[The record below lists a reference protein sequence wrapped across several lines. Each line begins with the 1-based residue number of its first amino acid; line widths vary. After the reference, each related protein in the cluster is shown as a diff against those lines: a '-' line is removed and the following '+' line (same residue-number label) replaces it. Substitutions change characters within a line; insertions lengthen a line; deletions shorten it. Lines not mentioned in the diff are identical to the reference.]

1 MGAAKIGQAHKQSGA
16 CARIHVRIGIVKQQT
31 DAVSG
36 VSGCAS
42 APAHGDVSWR
52 AKAGRAGKRGARF
65 AAQLALV
72 VAVYG
77 AGCAIASVLPV
88 RLPGNIVGMV
98 LLLVLLGTGLLKARH
113 VGDACDC
120 LLDNMSLF
128 FIPAGVAIMGCVSLL
143 EGNALKFALVCVI
156 TTVIVFLA
164 TSYTVMLVSR
174 LTAKRVDATGVAFI
188 IAALVALRIP
198 LDSYEQSVQ
207 LISFLLG
214 PATVALAYSVYR
226 QRQTLKEHFVPIFA
240 GCLVGSVVSM
250 ASAYALCKLLG
261 LDDALALSFIPK
273 SVTTPIAIAVSQQL
287 GGITSITVAAVIV
300 TGILGAITAPLMARL
315 FRVRDGI
322 AKGVAIGTCSHAV
335 GTTKALEMGE
345 LEGAMSGV
353 SIAVSGL
360 LTTAIVIVASCF
372 L

>member
-65 AAQLALV
+65 AAQLAL
-72 VAVYG
+72 
-77 AGCAIASVLPV
+77 
-88 RLPGNIVGMV
+88 VGMV

-174 LTAKRVDATGVAFI
+174 LTAKRVDATGVAR
-188 IAALVALRIP
+188 VA
-198 LDSYEQSVQ
+198 DEE
-207 LISFLLG
+207 
-214 PATVALAYSVYR
+214 A
-226 QRQTLKEHFVPIFA
+226 
-240 GCLVGSVVSM
+240 
-250 ASAYALCKLLG
+250 
-261 LDDALALSFIPK
+261 
-273 SVTTPIAIAVSQQL
+273 
-287 GGITSITVAAVIV
+287 
-300 TGILGAITAPLMARL
+300 
-315 FRVRDGI
+315 
-322 AKGVAIGTCSHAV
+322 
-335 GTTKALEMGE
+335 
-345 LEGAMSGV
+345 
-353 SIAVSGL
+353 
-360 LTTAIVIVASCF
+360 
-372 L
+372 

>member
-128 FIPAGVAIMGCVSLL
+128 FIPAGVAI
-143 EGNALKFALVCVI
+143 
-156 TTVIVFLA
+156 
-164 TSYTVMLVSR
+164 
-174 LTAKRVDATGVAFI
+174 
-188 IAALVALRIP
+188 
-198 LDSYEQSVQ
+198 
-207 LISFLLG
+207 
-214 PATVALAYSVYR
+214 
-226 QRQTLKEHFVPIFA
+226 
-240 GCLVGSVVSM
+240 
-250 ASAYALCKLLG
+250 
-261 LDDALALSFIPK
+261 
-273 SVTTPIAIAVSQQL
+273 
-287 GGITSITVAAVIV
+287 
-300 TGILGAITAPLMARL
+300 
-315 FRVRDGI
+315 RDGI
-322 AKGVAIGTCSHAV
+322 NGASAKMSKSPEGGSLFDLEKDPKELDNVASQHPDICEQMKAKLEEIRQRPA
-335 GTTKALEMGE
+335 TKADQED
-345 LEGAMSGV
+345 
-353 SIAVSGL
+353 L
-360 LTTAIVIVASCF
+360 LP
-372 L
+372 LDD

>member
-128 FIPAGVAIMGCVSLL
+128 FIPASIL

-174 LTAKRVDATGVAFI
+174 LTAKRVDATGVAR
-188 IAALVALRIP
+188 VA
-198 LDSYEQSVQ
+198 DEE
-207 LISFLLG
+207 
-214 PATVALAYSVYR
+214 A
-226 QRQTLKEHFVPIFA
+226 
-240 GCLVGSVVSM
+240 
-250 ASAYALCKLLG
+250 
-261 LDDALALSFIPK
+261 
-273 SVTTPIAIAVSQQL
+273 
-287 GGITSITVAAVIV
+287 
-300 TGILGAITAPLMARL
+300 
-315 FRVRDGI
+315 
-322 AKGVAIGTCSHAV
+322 
-335 GTTKALEMGE
+335 
-345 LEGAMSGV
+345 
-353 SIAVSGL
+353 
-360 LTTAIVIVASCF
+360 
-372 L
+372 

>member
-16 CARIHVRIGIVKQQT
+16 CARIHVRIGIVKQQ
-31 DAVSG
+31 
-36 VSGCAS
+36 
-42 APAHGDVSWR
+42 
-52 AKAGRAGKRGARF
+52 RGARF

-174 LTAKRVDATGVAFI
+174 LTAKRVDATGVAR
-188 IAALVALRIP
+188 VA
-198 LDSYEQSVQ
+198 DEE
-207 LISFLLG
+207 
-214 PATVALAYSVYR
+214 A
-226 QRQTLKEHFVPIFA
+226 
-240 GCLVGSVVSM
+240 
-250 ASAYALCKLLG
+250 
-261 LDDALALSFIPK
+261 
-273 SVTTPIAIAVSQQL
+273 
-287 GGITSITVAAVIV
+287 
-300 TGILGAITAPLMARL
+300 
-315 FRVRDGI
+315 
-322 AKGVAIGTCSHAV
+322 
-335 GTTKALEMGE
+335 
-345 LEGAMSGV
+345 
-353 SIAVSGL
+353 
-360 LTTAIVIVASCF
+360 
-372 L
+372 

>member
-98 LLLVLLGTGLLKARH
+98 LLLVH

-174 LTAKRVDATGVAFI
+174 LTAKRVDATGVAR
-188 IAALVALRIP
+188 VA
-198 LDSYEQSVQ
+198 DEE
-207 LISFLLG
+207 
-214 PATVALAYSVYR
+214 A
-226 QRQTLKEHFVPIFA
+226 
-240 GCLVGSVVSM
+240 
-250 ASAYALCKLLG
+250 
-261 LDDALALSFIPK
+261 
-273 SVTTPIAIAVSQQL
+273 
-287 GGITSITVAAVIV
+287 
-300 TGILGAITAPLMARL
+300 
-315 FRVRDGI
+315 
-322 AKGVAIGTCSHAV
+322 
-335 GTTKALEMGE
+335 
-345 LEGAMSGV
+345 
-353 SIAVSGL
+353 
-360 LTTAIVIVASCF
+360 
-372 L
+372 

>member
-77 AGCAIASVLPV
+77 AGCAIASVAFLSDF
-88 RLPGNIVGMV
+88 LGEQSWGMV

-174 LTAKRVDATGVAFI
+174 LTAKRVDATGVAR
-188 IAALVALRIP
+188 VA
-198 LDSYEQSVQ
+198 DEE
-207 LISFLLG
+207 
-214 PATVALAYSVYR
+214 A
-226 QRQTLKEHFVPIFA
+226 
-240 GCLVGSVVSM
+240 
-250 ASAYALCKLLG
+250 
-261 LDDALALSFIPK
+261 
-273 SVTTPIAIAVSQQL
+273 
-287 GGITSITVAAVIV
+287 
-300 TGILGAITAPLMARL
+300 
-315 FRVRDGI
+315 
-322 AKGVAIGTCSHAV
+322 
-335 GTTKALEMGE
+335 
-345 LEGAMSGV
+345 
-353 SIAVSGL
+353 
-360 LTTAIVIVASCF
+360 
-372 L
+372 

>member
-143 EGNALKFALVCVI
+143 EGNVAKFALVCVA
-156 TTVIVFLA
+156 TTVLVFLA
-164 TSYTVMLVSR
+164 TSGTVVFVSR
-174 LTAKRVDATGVAFI
+174 LMDRWEKR
-188 IAALVALRIP
+188 
-198 LDSYEQSVQ
+198 
-207 LISFLLG
+207 
-214 PATVALAYSVYR
+214 
-226 QRQTLKEHFVPIFA
+226 
-240 GCLVGSVVSM
+240 
-250 ASAYALCKLLG
+250 
-261 LDDALALSFIPK
+261 
-273 SVTTPIAIAVSQQL
+273 
-287 GGITSITVAAVIV
+287 
-300 TGILGAITAPLMARL
+300 
-315 FRVRDGI
+315 
-322 AKGVAIGTCSHAV
+322 
-335 GTTKALEMGE
+335 
-345 LEGAMSGV
+345 
-353 SIAVSGL
+353 
-360 LTTAIVIVASCF
+360 
-372 L
+372 

>member
-128 FIPAGVAIMGCVSLL
+128 FIPAGVAQ
-143 EGNALKFALVCVI
+143 
-156 TTVIVFLA
+156 VFPG
-164 TSYTVMLVSR
+164 
-174 LTAKRVDATGVAFI
+174 TAI
-188 IAALVALRIP
+188 
-198 LDSYEQSVQ
+198 
-207 LISFLLG
+207 
-214 PATVALAYSVYR
+214 
-226 QRQTLKEHFVPIFA
+226 H
-240 GCLVGSVVSM
+240 VGS
-250 ASAYALCKLLG
+250 
-261 LDDALALSFIPK
+261 
-273 SVTTPIAIAVSQQL
+273 Q
-287 GGITSITVAAVIV
+287 
-300 TGILGAITAPLMARL
+300 
-315 FRVRDGI
+315 
-322 AKGVAIGTCSHAV
+322 
-335 GTTKALEMGE
+335 
-345 LEGAMSGV
+345 
-353 SIAVSGL
+353 
-360 LTTAIVIVASCF
+360 
-372 L
+372 

>member
-31 DAVSG
+31 
-36 VSGCAS
+36 
-42 APAHGDVSWR
+42 DVSWR

-174 LTAKRVDATGVAFI
+174 LTAKRVDATGVAR
-188 IAALVALRIP
+188 VA
-198 LDSYEQSVQ
+198 DEE
-207 LISFLLG
+207 
-214 PATVALAYSVYR
+214 A
-226 QRQTLKEHFVPIFA
+226 
-240 GCLVGSVVSM
+240 
-250 ASAYALCKLLG
+250 
-261 LDDALALSFIPK
+261 
-273 SVTTPIAIAVSQQL
+273 
-287 GGITSITVAAVIV
+287 
-300 TGILGAITAPLMARL
+300 
-315 FRVRDGI
+315 
-322 AKGVAIGTCSHAV
+322 
-335 GTTKALEMGE
+335 
-345 LEGAMSGV
+345 
-353 SIAVSGL
+353 
-360 LTTAIVIVASCF
+360 
-372 L
+372 